1 MLMATHKWSSALADN
16 LFSYLYG
23 VNMVLYEDD
32 FVDTLTFKKI
42 LAKACRK
49 PKHIELLYK
58 PKGQN

>member
-1 MLMATHKWSSALADN
+1 MRTEMLMATHRWSSALADN

-23 VNMVLYEDD
+23 VNMVLYEDE
-32 FVDTLTFKKI
+32 KI